1 MRDLLQRYLDE
12 HSKVNK
18 KPTTY
23 EGNKGYVERCL
34 MPELGNYK
42 VQEVSRAD
50 MYALQQKLS
59 KRSKAMANHC
69 HAILSKAFN
78 LAEVWGWRAD
88 YTNPCRHV
96 KKFPSKPR
104 QRFLSKAEFNTLS
117 KQLDFY
123 AKAQLESP
131 YVIAALK
138 LLLFTGCRSGEILT
152 LKWDYVDFDNHCFRL
167 PDSKTGAKTVY
178 FSNMVVDILKGLKR
192 QPNNPYVVAGE
203 LEGKHL
209 NNLQKPWQRIR
220 KDCGLEDVRI
230 HDLRHSFASMAAA
243 SGMSLPLIG
252 AMLGHTQPQ
261 TTAQY
266 VHLMGDP
273 MREAANLV
281 GGAISE
287 AMYA

>member
-1 MRDLLQRYLDE
+1 
-12 HSKVNK
+12 
-18 KPTTY
+18 
-23 EGNKGYVERCL
+23 
-34 MPELGNYK
+34 
-42 VQEVSRAD
+42 
-50 MYALQQKLS
+50 
-59 KRSKAMANHC
+59 
-69 HAILSKAFN
+69 
-78 LAEVWGWRAD
+78 
-88 YTNPCRHV
+88 
-96 KKFPSKPR
+96 
-104 QRFLSKAEFNTLS
+104 
-117 KQLDFY
+117 
-123 AKAQLESP
+123 
-131 YVIAALK
+131 
-138 LLLFTGCRSGEILT
+138 
-152 LKWDYVDFDNHCFRL
+152 
-167 PDSKTGAKTVY
+167 
-178 FSNMVVDILKGLKR
+178 MVVDILKGLKR